1 MFSFRIDDNIMLRLP
16 EKRDAEEVNAVVREN
31 LVRLQEWMPWA
42 VDDYADEQA
51 LDWIK
56 RSRDGYAEDGQF
68 NALILFEGRFIG
80 SIGFH
85 DLDLKN
91 KHAAIGYW
99 VDQKY
104 EGRGIITRCCRELID
119 YLFDSMELNRV
130 QINCAVENFRSR
142 AVPERLG
149 FTLEGTLRQT
159 EVLKGKS
166 GDWAI
171 YGLLK
176 SEWKVGK
183 L

>member
-1 MFSFRIDDNIMLRLP
+1 MFSFRIDDNLILRLP
-16 EKRDAEEVNAVVREN
+16 EKRDAETVTAAVRKN
-31 LVRLQEWMPWA
+31 LGRLREWMPWA
-42 VDDYADEQA
+42 VDDYSNENAM
-51 LDWIK
+51 DWIK
-56 RSRDGYAEDGQF
+56 RNRDGYAEDGQF
-68 NALILFEGRFIG
+68 NALILLDGRFMG
-80 SIGFH
+80 TIGFH

-99 VDQKY
+99 VDQEY

-130 QINCAVENFRSR
+130 QINCAVENLRSR

-159 EVLKGKS
+159 EVLKDKS
-166 GDWAI
+166 GNWAV

-176 SEWKVGK
+176 SEWEAGK
-183 L
+183 I

>member
-1 MFSFRIDDNIMLRLP
+1 MFSFRIDDNLTLRLP
-16 EKRDAEEVNAVVREN
+16 EKRDAEAVTAMVRKN
-31 LVRLQEWMPWA
+31 LARLQEWMPWA
-42 VDDYADEQA
+42 VDDYADEHA

-56 RSRDGYAEDGQF
+56 RSRDAYAENGQF
-68 NALILFEGRFIG
+68 NALILFDGRFIG
-80 SIGFH
+80 SIGFL

-99 VDQKY
+99 IDQDY

-130 QINCAVENFRSR
+130 QINCAVENRRSR

-149 FTLEGTLRQT
+149 FTLEGTLRQI
-159 EVLKGKS
+159 EILKDKLGN
-166 GDWAI
+166 WAV

-176 SEWKVGK
+176 SEWEAGK
-183 L
+183 I